1 MVELDWEDLLIEA
14 MKSKTRVRILKYII
28 NAGGANISRISRE
41 LGISYTS
48 AERNLEALSK
58 AGILEEVKLGR
69 VRVYKMGEGES
80 IIKLIKCLTGRD

>member
-1 MVELDWEDLLIEA
+1 VVELDWEDLLIEA

-28 NAGGANISRISRE
+28 KAGGANISRISRE

-80 IIKLIKCLTGRD
+80 VVKLIKCLTGRD

>member
-1 MVELDWEDLLIEA
+1 VVELDWEDLLTEA

-80 IIKLIKCLTGRD
+80 VVKLIKCLTGRD

>member
-1 MVELDWEDLLIEA
+1 VVELDWEDLLIEA

>member
-1 MVELDWEDLLIEA
+1 VVELDWEDLLIEA

-28 NAGGANISRISRE
+28 KAGGANISRISRE

-69 VRVYKMGEGES
+69 VRVYKMGEGEG

>member
-1 MVELDWEDLLIEA
+1 MDWEDLLIEA

>member
-1 MVELDWEDLLIEA
+1 LDWEDLLIEA

-80 IIKLIKCLTGRD
+80 VVKLIKCLTGRD